1 MGRAVQT
8 EGTADAKDLGCLQF
22 DVFEEQQKGSH
33 MTRDAMQKERDREME
48 LGKQEPTGANK
59 SCCLHFI

>member
-8 EGTADAKDLGCLQF
+8 EGTADAKDLSWQF

-33 MTRDAMQKERDREME
+33 MTRMWYAKGKGIGDGV
-48 LGKQEPTGANK
+48 GKQEPTGANK
-59 SCCLHFI
+59 SC